1 MELFLKVVRKDPFIF
16 CAYYFEGYLAIG
28 AEDQVPWLLASIK
41 RDIGVTDG
49 AFQFRGHGW
58 PPSGLIEVL

>member
-16 CAYYFEGYLAIG
+16 CANYFERNLAIG
-28 AEDQVPWLLASIK
+28 AEDQVPWLLGSIK

-49 AFQFRGHGW
+49 AF
-58 PPSGLIEVL
+58 